1 MYDIANLREENKTLK
16 TELDT
21 LRKRMD
27 SLDASTKVTTIDP
40 DFKLIH
46 EVQECM
52 EKSKNIIIF
61 GVNEDSNM
69 DMDSPNT
76 VKRIFNALSV
86 STPIIHATLNL
97 ASKLEVLSILKAK
110 RKLRTID
117 TLKHIFIGTD
127 QTIQQRN
134 QYKDIKRQIDEKNQ
148 GGDNRWFIK
157 FIDGVPTAIQK
168 N

>member
-1 MYDIANLREENKTLK
+1 M
-16 TELDT
+16 
-21 LRKRMD
+21 
-27 SLDASTKVTTIDP
+27 
-40 DFKLIH
+40 F
-46 EVQECM
+46 
-52 EKSKNIIIF
+52 
-61 GVNEDSNM
+61 
-69 DMDSPNT
+69 
-76 VKRIFNALSV
+76 
-86 STPIIHATLNL
+86 
-97 ASKLEVLSILKAK
+97 SILKAK